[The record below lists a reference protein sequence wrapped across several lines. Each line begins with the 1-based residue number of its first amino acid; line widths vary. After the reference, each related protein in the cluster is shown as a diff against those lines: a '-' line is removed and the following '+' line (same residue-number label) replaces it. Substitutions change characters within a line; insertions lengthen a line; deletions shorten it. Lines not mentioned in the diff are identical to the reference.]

1 MTDHKIESLTRA
13 VTNKVGQWFLVL
25 FFNSYYLKV
34 VDWITAKDAK
44 EQDDLIKKAIKQ
56 GSIDEKRVK
65 LEQESR
71 RKKRRRT
78 VEWNTA
84 HIHLVHLPT
93 FFIYSK
99 TAKTKYKSQKTKF
112 S

>member
-1 MTDHKIESLTRA
+1 M
-13 VTNKVGQWFLVL
+13 
-25 FFNSYYLKV
+25 
-34 VDWITAKDAK
+34 
-44 EQDDLIKKAIKQ
+44 IKNAIKQ
-56 GSIDEKRVK
+56 GSTDEKRAK

-84 HIHLVHLPT
+84 TIHLVHLPT

-99 TAKTKYKSQKTKF
+99 NCQNKIQKLKKNLIFIIFSLKYRILGQKRDFFNIFSKF
-112 S
+112 TPRLQQIKIK